1 MYFTKEKVFFQ
12 EVAADRK
19 QVLGKRKS
27 DQNRKL
33 DSKGN
38 QVNT

>member
-1 MYFTKEKVFFQ
+1 MYFTKENVFFQ
-12 EVAADRK
+12 KVAADGI
-19 QVLGKRKS
+19 QVLIKKS

-38 QVNT
+38 QINT